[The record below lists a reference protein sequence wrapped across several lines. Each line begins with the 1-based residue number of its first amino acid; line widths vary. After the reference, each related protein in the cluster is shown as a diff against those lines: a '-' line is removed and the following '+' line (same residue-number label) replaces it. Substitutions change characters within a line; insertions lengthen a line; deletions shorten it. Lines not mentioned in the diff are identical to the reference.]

1 MSKHLSR
8 LFAILLTLSLLLGVF
23 PAALA
28 ALAERNTPDLTK
40 AAASPAAETDVPMP
54 NGMIVH
60 TPYGLRLGSAKTE
73 TRGETKDLPAYY
85 NSAELGLVTSVKN
98 QTQYGQYGTCWAF
111 GTMSPIETYMIKNQ
125 MPIGD
130 SGVTASTDMDLSEYH
145 LSYFTYSNSY
155 DEHGLTNGDSS
166 ILDGNSHVFVG
177 GDGYKATLTLMRWIG
192 AASEENAELAYS
204 ECSDT
209 STIDPKYAYNYDV
222 GHVTS
227 VDWIEPSDINTVKQ
241 YLQEFGSAFIGY
253 YYAPA
258 YQGTGGAYCYISTSA
273 SNDYGPNHGV
283 TLVGWNDNYS
293 KSNFTG
299 FSKPQNDG
307 AWIVKNSW
315 GNNSYTDNGYTYI
328 SYEDTS
334 YLGHPI
340 MFFTVDTLD
349 AYDHL
354 YQYDGTCF
362 TGNATKGWIPLTQ
375 NRSLISNV
383 FTAAGH
389 EKVEAFSIC
398 TLEENMGYTL
408 DVYKNPTNLTGS
420 NPDPTSGTLMATQT
434 GTIAH
439 GGYHTIR
446 IDSPFVVEG
455 GDKFSAVF
463 TLNSQQT
470 GESFQMVIPVDETE
484 TEEYTENGSY
494 LATLVHTHVS
504 HPGTSFFRLRDNST
518 WSQLDNGASLRI
530 KAYTTDEPFALTVE
544 AGAHGTAVCGD
555 YSSKG
560 FLVTATPDNGYY
572 TSGYSIVSGNAAVLQ
587 NGNTLYVK
595 PTEPTTIHID
605 FAAKTSFTLTYSAN
619 GAQYGDPVTGMTGD
633 AVTLP
638 LTASAYEGFTFLGWI
653 TSAIPDA
660 ITGKPLYLEPGTTY
674 YPLGGNTTLYA
685 LYSFQGVAVPGQD
698 GSYVKITSIDDLIDG
713 RYLIVNESSGHALDG
728 SKANSTGM
736 YAPINTAPNYVDV
749 TINGDRIPDDAALRD
764 SDFRYE
770 SEKREFIS
778 KYDYPVG
785 GYKKVSGKE
794 YYFYVYGA
802 GSTLAAQTVSFDES
816 GNAVIMDDFYE
827 NYLRYYGADPAY
839 FAYKKTEGDPVQL
852 YRKTEDTSMTLY
864 STSFS
869 ATPVVSWTV
878 TFNSNGGSAVPAQTV
893 PSGST
898 VTKPDDPTRDGFSF
912 AGWYTNVG
920 LTQAYDFATP
930 VTASFTLY
938 AKWTEQAPQTYTVK
952 FVSNGGSE
960 VPDQTVIAGQTVTRP
975 TDPTRDGFSFAG
987 WFTDTALTKGYDFSA
1002 PVQSNFSLYAKW
1014 TENSAPHTHVPGT
1027 AVKENE
1033 LAPSCTAAG
1042 SYDMV
1047 VYCTVCGQELSRETT
1062 TVDALGHAW
1071 NEGVV
1076 TAEPKYLTPG
1086 EKKFT
1091 CTRCGET
1098 KTEEI
1103 ARLANPFEDVHDEDF
1118 FFNPVLWA
1126 LDETVTG
1133 GVDETHFAPER
1144 TVMRADAMVFFWAA
1158 NKRPAFTSTD
1168 KTFKDVKKKHW
1179 AYDAVMW
1186 AVENGIT
1193 GGTDAA
1199 GKYFS
1204 PQRTCT
1210 RSEILQFLYA
1220 AMGKPEYTIENPYS
1234 DVKTKHWYYDGAIW
1248 AYEFGL
1254 EKGEDG
1260 KFKAK
1265 TPCTRGY
1272 VVTYLYRFLTGQE
1285 LAE

>member
-1 MSKHLSR
+1 MTS
-8 LFAILLTLSLLLGVF
+8 AT
-23 PAALA
+23 
-28 ALAERNTPDLTK
+28 
-40 AAASPAAETDVPMP
+40 SPA
-54 NGMIVH
+54 
-60 TPYGLRLGSAKTE
+60 
-73 TRGETKDLPAYY
+73 
-85 NSAELGLVTSVKN
+85 
-98 QTQYGQYGTCWAF
+98 
-111 GTMSPIETYMIKNQ
+111 
-125 MPIGD
+125 
-130 SGVTASTDMDLSEYH
+130 
-145 LSYFTYSNSY
+145 
-155 DEHGLTNGDSS
+155 
-166 ILDGNSHVFVG
+166 
-177 GDGYKATLTLMRWIG
+177 
-192 AASEENAELAYS
+192 
-204 ECSDT
+204 
-209 STIDPKYAYNYDV
+209 
-222 GHVTS
+222 
-227 VDWIEPSDINTVKQ
+227 WIEPSDINTVKQ

-420 NPDPTSGTLMATQT
+420 NPDPTSGTLMSTQT

-446 IDSPFVVEG
+446 IDSPFVVEE

-619 GAQYGDPVTGMTGD
+619 GAQYGDPVTGMTAD

-653 TSAIPDA
+653 SSAIPDA

-698 GSYVKITSIDDLIDG
+698 GSYVKISSTEEFTDG
-713 RYLIVNESSGHALDG
+713 NYLIVNENSLHALDG
-728 SKANSTGM
+728 SKANSSGK

-749 TINGDRIPDDAALRD
+749 TINGGRIPDSETLRAA
-764 SDFRYE
+764 DFRYD
-770 SEKREFIS
+770 SQTRQFYS
-778 KYDYPVG
+778 VYDYPVS
-785 GYKKVSGKE
+785 GYNNSI
-794 YYFYVYGA
+794 YFYVWGQT
-802 GSTLAAQTVSFDES
+802 STSAAVTVSFDDN
-816 GNAVIMDDFYE
+816 GNAVIKDELDN
-827 NYLRYYGADPAY
+827 NYLRYYDANPAY
-839 FAYKKTEGDPVQL
+839 FAYNISEGDPVQL

-912 AGWYTNVG
+912 AGWFTDAG

-930 VTASFTLY
+930 VTNSFTLYAKWNENAPVTHTVSFNSNGGSAVPDQTVPDGGTVTRPDDPTKGGFSFAGWYGDVGLVNLFDFNTPIHGSLTLY

-1071 NEGVV
+1071 DEGVV

-1091 CTRCGET
+1091 CSRCNETR
-1098 KTEEI
+1098 TEGI
-1103 ARLANPFEDVHDEDF
+1103 ARLDNPFEDVSEEDF

-1158 NKRPAFTSTD
+1158 NKRPGFTDTS
-1168 KTFKDVKKKHW
+1168 KTFRDVKSKHW
-1179 AYDAVMW
+1179 AYAAVMW

-1199 GKYFS
+1199 GTYFS
-1204 PQRTCT
+1204 PQRTCS

-1220 AMGKPEYTIENPYS
+1220 AMGKPEYSIENPYS